1 MATFEEIEEKD
12 KKDWIDVRIRVP
24 KNTICFIVN
33 YLEQRGDVISLGNLQ
48 YDVDDIKNNK
58 IDKKIKKLVD

>member
-33 YLEQRGDVISLGNLQ
+33 YIEQRVSNITLGNLQ
-48 YDVDDIKNNK
+48 YDRDDIENNK
-58 IDKKIKKLVD
+58 IDKKSKN

>member
-12 KKDWIDVRIRVP
+12 KKDWIDVKIRVP

-33 YLEQRGDVISLGNLQ
+33 YIEQRVSNITLGNLQ
-48 YDVDDIKNNK
+48 YDRDDIENNK
-58 IDKKIKKLVD
+58 IDKKSKN